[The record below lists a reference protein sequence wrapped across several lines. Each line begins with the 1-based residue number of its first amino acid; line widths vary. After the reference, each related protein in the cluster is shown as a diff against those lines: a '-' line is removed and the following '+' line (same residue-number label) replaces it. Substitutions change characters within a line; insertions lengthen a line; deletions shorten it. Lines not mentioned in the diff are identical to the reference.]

1 MKRLIAVL
9 CAAILLALSV
19 SALAEVP
26 QFRNSL
32 FSDGKNALVYLASGE
47 YERLVTLLPF
57 SGVSPSASEWQDFA
71 EGNFSTLGNGVQT
84 DYAVAY
90 WNGTDWKLAIPVSE
104 PNDDSVEVLVLIS
117 SDGSTFDGYRY
128 ATWGDVR
135 QEYESASYTT
145 WNQEYVSG
153 DPVVTSD

>member
-9 CAAILLALSV
+9 CAAVLLMMQA

-26 QFRNSL
+26 QFSNSL
-32 FSDGKNALVYLASGE
+32 FADGKNALVYLASGE

-57 SGVSPSASEWQDFA
+57 SDVAPGASEWESFA
-71 EGNFSTLGNGVQT
+71 GNFTTLGNGVQT

-90 WNGTDWKLAIPVSE
+90 WNESDWKLAIPVSE
-104 PNDDSVEVLVLIS
+104 PSDDSVEALVLIS
-117 SDGSTFDGYRY
+117 SDGSTLSGYRY
-128 ATWGDVR
+128 ATWGTVR
-135 QEYESASYTT
+135 SEYESASYTI

-153 DPVVTSD
+153 TPVVTFD